1 MAERQVEGFILAGGE
16 SSRMGRDKALLELE
30 GIPLIVRAARLMESV
45 VGAPTVVGDREE
57 FRVLGLRT
65 IADDAPGAGPLG
77 GIATALRAARA
88 PWSLIIACD
97 LPYLT
102 QAWLEFV
109 TGRAAESKEDV
120 VMPMNERGAE
130 PLCAVYNKRAE
141 KIIREALARGTRKI
155 TDALEGARIE
165 AIEPREWKAFDSE
178 GVLFKNMNSPGDYE
192 ESKARLGGP
201 TRK

>member
-1 MAERQVEGFILAGGE
+1 MTEGKVEGFILAGGE
-16 SSRMGRDKALLELE
+16 SSRMGTDKALLELD
-30 GIPLIVRAARLMESV
+30 GVPLIVREARLLETV
-45 VGAPTVVGDREE
+45 VGAPTVVGYREE
-57 FRVLGLRT
+57 FGALGLRT

-88 PWSLIIACD
+88 PWCLIVACD

-102 QAWLEFV
+102 QIWLEFLV
-109 TGRAAESKEDV
+109 NRATASQTDV

-141 KIIREALARGTRKI
+141 SVIREALELGTRKI
-155 TDALEGARIE
+155 TDALAGARIE
-165 AIEPREWKAFDSE
+165 SIEPQEWKAFDSE
-178 GVLFKNMNSPGDYE
+178 GVLFKNMNSPTDYD

-201 TRK
+201 SRK